1 VQEPP
6 TVEPLRSLADLVKRA
21 AAVDPDRP
29 ALRSPEATITW
40 GQLDARVDAA
50 AHGLRALR
58 LTSSGDHPARVAV
71 ALPNVPELVVALF
84 ATWRAGLV
92 AVPINPGYTA
102 RELRHVLGDSG
113 ASVVIGTPDV
123 VEAVQLVR
131 ADLSAL
137 RHIYVLGA
145 SFSILLAGGGAAGGD
160 QPPGGEE
167 LAVILYTSG
176 TEGQPKGAML
186 SHRALIANLAQLAEV
201 EPPVLRHDD
210 TVLLAV
216 PMFHAYGLNTGLC
229 GIAYHGA
236 CGVLVE
242 RFDPAHALELI
253 ARHHV
258 TLIIGVPPMYVAWSV
273 LAESASGDA
282 GGHKGQPG
290 GIGEA
295 MASVRVAVC
304 GAAPLEP
311 ATAVRFTDATRHPV
325 FIGYG
330 LTETAPVVASTLASP
345 VPKPSSI
352 GRPIPG
358 VEVRLVSLDGEEL
371 WRGGG
376 EPPELAD
383 LVDLAVT
390 LHPRRGDR
398 LELESPDSPGSDPGE
413 IVVRGANL
421 FSGYWPDGR
430 AGPDPDGW
438 WATGDVAYADA
449 DGDLFLVDR
458 LAELILVSGFNV
470 YPREVELVLQTHPG
484 VVEAAV
490 LGAPHPFTG
499 QTVKAYVVRA
509 EASDVTAEELLRHC
523 ERQLAR
529 FKCPTAMEFVA
540 ELPHSATGKV
550 RKVALRSP
558 APPVAEGGDHG

>member
-1 VQEPP
+1 
-6 TVEPLRSLADLVKRA
+6 
-21 AAVDPDRP
+21 
-29 ALRSPEATITW
+29 
-40 GQLDARVDAA
+40 VDAA

-58 LTSSGDHPARVAV
+58 LAPEGDHPARVAV
-71 ALPNVPELVVALF
+71 ALPNVPELVIALF

-92 AVPINPGYTA
+92 AVPINPGYTG

-113 ASVVIGTPDV
+113 ASVVIGTPEV
-123 VEAVQLVR
+123 IEAVQLVR

-137 RHIYVLGA
+137 RHTYVLGA
-145 SFSILLAGGGAAGGD
+145 SFSILLAGGGAAGD
-160 QPPGGEE
+160 PPVGGED

-201 EPPVLRHDD
+201 QPPVLGPDD

-253 ARHHV
+253 ARHHI
-258 TLIIGVPPMYVAWSV
+258 TLVVGVPSMYVAWSV
-273 LAESASGDA
+273 LAETLSVETA
-282 GGHKGQPG
+282 GEKGQPG

-311 ATAVRFTDATRHPV
+311 ATAVRFTEATRHPV

-330 LTETAPVVASTLASP
+330 LTEAAPVVTSTLASP

-352 GRPIPG
+352 GRPLPG
-358 VEVRLVSLDGEEL
+358 VEIRLVSADGDEV

-383 LVDLAVT
+383 LVDRAAT
-390 LHPRRGDR
+390 PGPRRRDR

-421 FSGYWPDGR
+421 FSGYWPDR
-430 AGPDPDGW
+430 RNGPDQDGW
-438 WATGDVAYADA
+438 WGTGDVAYADA

-470 YPREVELVLQTHPG
+470 YPREVELVLQAHPG

-490 LGAPHPFTG
+490 LGAPNPFTG
-499 QTVKAYVVRA
+499 QTVKAFVVRA
-509 EASDVTAEELLRHC
+509 EGSDVTAEALLRHC

-529 FKCPTAMEFVA
+529 FKCPTVVEFLA

-558 APPVAEGGDHG
+558 APAEGEAHG